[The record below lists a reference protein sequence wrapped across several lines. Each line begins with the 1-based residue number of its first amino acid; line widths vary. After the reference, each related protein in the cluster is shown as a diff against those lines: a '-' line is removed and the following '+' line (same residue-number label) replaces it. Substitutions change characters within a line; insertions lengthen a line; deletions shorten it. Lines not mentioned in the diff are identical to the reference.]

1 MRKKILKEKIL
12 WKIKKKKN
20 KKNQKKKQKKQNSKT
35 KIIKN
40 QKTKDAIFI
49 KLDN

>member
-1 MRKKILKEKIL
+1 MEDKKE
-12 WKIKKKKN
+12 KN
-20 KKNQKKKQKKQNSKT
+20 KKKTRKKKTKKKIKI